1 MDPNAVSDIIM
12 SDEFAGAVDAVKSI
26 TGVIDG
32 GFSFFISVVAFF
44 IISVA
49 LLRNVLAG
57 CYVAFPKFWDQVD
70 KAHEQRDENKA
81 FFDTIKGMK
90 DSYKTASL
98 STVKQAIFGII
109 PNIKDL
115 TDFKGENIP
124 PKQYFIK
131 AIPEM
136 IAVVIIGVFIY
147 NGYYRDVTAK
157 VSDVGSTL
165 IERTILEFDPVSTY
179 DTLMNTAGK
188 PVFAT
193 DNSIDVLGKFQNK
206 LSNAIYYAIVGKY
219 TDITSANNKA
229 NMAGDIDKFVTD
241 ISAVNGLSDWVSA
254 EDGNKYEVDMAVDI
268 VKDFKESDYQKDS
281 ADGKI
286 KQWCFKASL
295 GPESNNGL
303 ATYHIGFDSLVEA
316 VDEGWYLRV
325 TLRGHEKN
333 YTAEQTVSSNT
344 VDATMTI
351 QNQGGSTLY
360 YEASDWPEVLDV
372 TGMIKE
378 GNTEVEKSVSIKVT
392 NDINAKKKRYFKFEA
407 ATGMIPDKEY
417 KLKQPI
423 ILKDLNGCTVRVT
436 TIKVVSGSNGHAS
449 IDGENDTWKVT
460 TNGGVPAAD
469 KKEKQQDNQDKQ
481 DQGDKQNN

>member
-70 KAHEQRDENKA
+70 KAHERRDENKA

-193 DNSIDVLGKFQNK
+193 DNSIDPLGKFQNK
-206 LSNAIYYAIVGKY
+206 IANAVYYAIVGKY

-229 NMAGDIDKFVTD
+229 NMATSIDQFVHDICEE
-241 ISAVNGLSDWVSA
+241 NGLSDWVSA
-254 EDGNKYEVDMAVDI
+254 EDGNKYEMDLAVDI
-268 VKDFKESDYQKDS
+268 VKDFTEGNYCKNLDS
-281 ADGKI
+281 TDAKI

-295 GPESNNGL
+295 GPEANKLGDN
-303 ATYHIGFDSLVEA
+303 HISFDSLVEA
-316 VDEGWYLRV
+316 VNEGWFLRV
-325 TLRGHEKN
+325 TIRGQEQN
-333 YTAEQTVSSNT
+333 YTADQNAISSNT
-344 VDATMTI
+344 AEATITLSTGTDKFYVAESSWPDAITVTRTYEDSGTTKSEEFEIAITNKSDNKAGTRWFEFECPSGMKNGEVYTI
-351 QNQGGSTLY
+351 KSPIST
-360 YEASDWPEVLDV
+360 
-372 TGMIKE
+372 
-378 GNTEVEKSVSIKVT
+378 KV
-392 NDINAKKKRYFKFEA
+392 
-407 ATGMIPDKEY
+407 
-417 KLKQPI
+417 
-423 ILKDLNGCTVRVT
+423 NGCT
-436 TIKVVSGSNGHAS
+436 IKITKVKYSTSNSNYAS
-449 IDGENDTWKVT
+449 LSSEDANWIISSPQGKPSAEKKEPVKTGENDKA
-460 TNGGVPAAD
+460 G
-469 KKEKQQDNQDKQ
+469 
-481 DQGDKQNN
+481 

>member
-268 VKDFKESDYQKDS
+268 VKDFDVDKYTHL
-281 ADGKI
+281 DGDKI

-344 VDATMTI
+344 VDATLTI
-351 QNQGGSTLY
+351 GASGTNVMLDFQTTKWTLGDY
-360 YEASDWPEVLDV
+360 KISGTVADKD
-372 TGMIKE
+372 
-378 GNTEVEKSVSIKVT
+378 GNEVEGSANITLST
-392 NDINAKKKRYFKFEA
+392 GDIGTGLNKHVGFKF
-407 ATGMIPDKEY
+407 TSPSNVISGKDY
-417 KLKQPI
+417 KLDQP
-423 ILKDLNGCTVRVT
+423 LTLEVNGCTIRIKTVT
-436 TIKVVSGSNGHAS
+436 ISSSATTAS
-449 IDGENDTWKVT
+449 IDGSNDNWTVNT
-460 TNGGVPAAD
+460 VSGVPKAAR
-469 KKEKQQDNQDKQ
+469 KEQPSTQEAPAAE
-481 DQGDKQNN
+481 